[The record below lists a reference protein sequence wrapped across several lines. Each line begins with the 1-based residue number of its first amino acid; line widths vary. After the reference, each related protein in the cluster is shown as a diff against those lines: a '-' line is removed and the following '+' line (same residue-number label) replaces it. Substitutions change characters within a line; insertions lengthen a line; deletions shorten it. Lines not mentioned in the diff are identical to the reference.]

1 MQNNKKFSGALLIGY
16 SFDKD
21 GNCLVTVGKQEKGK
35 DVEIINAFSGDK
47 AKALFDVLTNP
58 KLQMVR
64 RGQTK

>member
-1 MQNNKKFSGALLIGY
+1 MQNNKEFSGALLIGY
-16 SFDKD
+16 SFDTD
-21 GNCLVTVGKQEKGK
+21 DNSVVTVGKQEKGK

>member
-1 MQNNKKFSGALLIGY
+1 MQNNKEFSGALLIGY
-16 SFDKD
+16 SFDTD
-21 GNCLVTVGKQEKGK
+21 GNSLVTVGKQGK

>member
-1 MQNNKKFSGALLIGY
+1 MQNDKGLSGALLIGY
-16 SFDKD
+16 SFDTD
-21 GNCLVTVGKQEKGK
+21 GNSVVTVGKKEKRK

>member
-1 MQNNKKFSGALLIGY
+1 MQNNKEFSGALLIGY
-16 SFDKD
+16 SFDTD

>member
-1 MQNNKKFSGALLIGY
+1 MQNSKGFSGALLIGY

-21 GNCLVTVGKQEKGK
+21 GNSLVTVGKQEKGK
-35 DVEIINAFSGDK
+35 DVDIINAFSGDK

>member
-1 MQNNKKFSGALLIGY
+1 MQNSKWFSGTVLIGY

-21 GNCLVTVGKQEKGK
+21 GNSLVAVGKQEKGK

>member
-1 MQNNKKFSGALLIGY
+1 MRNDEGFSGALLIGY
-16 SFDKD
+16 SFDTD
-21 GNCLVTVGKQEKGK
+21 GNSVVTVGKKEKGK

>member
-1 MQNNKKFSGALLIGY
+1 MQNSKEFSGALLIGY

-21 GNCLVTVGKQEKGK
+21 GNCLVTVGKKEKGK

>member
-16 SFDKD
+16 SFDTD
-21 GNCLVTVGKQEKGK
+21 GNSLVVIGKKEKGK